1 MGLPAP
7 NSHGPLAEILV
18 TDRDEED
25 GLPTQIFLS
34 RKKGEIG
41 LIFLEPATGGDVTLP
56 IDATPRE
63 LALACQL
70 LGQILAL
77 RREIRRDRGSMRQL
91 RRLAH
96 IDPVSELSNRRG
108 WDRELS
114 ARFQSPSRSLNSL
127 TLALFDLD
135 DFKQVNDK
143 LGHPVGDKV
152 LLEAGRA
159 LMKCVRPEDF
169 CARVGGDEFGLLVTG
184 LEPEQS
190 WRLVER
196 VRSEIGLAASAAAQR
211 PVSISAGFACVPPH
225 QGEAQL
231 LYRQADSALLAA
243 KGSGRSQTCMAEA
256 S

>member
-25 GLPTQIFLS
+25 GLPPQIFLS

-159 LMKCVRPEDF
+159 LM
-169 CARVGGDEFGLLVTG
+169 
-184 LEPEQS
+184 
-190 WRLVER
+190 
-196 VRSEIGLAASAAAQR
+196 
-211 PVSISAGFACVPPH
+211 
-225 QGEAQL
+225 
-231 LYRQADSALLAA
+231 
-243 KGSGRSQTCMAEA
+243 
-256 S
+256 